1 MNNTPPIIKPIE
13 TRYNG
18 CHFRSRTEARWAVYF
33 DTIGI
38 KYEYEKEGYDLGELG
53 WYLPDFWLPEYQM
66 FVEVKGDQFKAEE
79 YDKCACLVANTPNIG
94 CLLLEGLPD
103 VKPYFGLIN
112 LNPSHIIVVDQETGK
127 PYETDILSDDEPSYV
142 YVSRDRQLYSF
153 DKPVTLF
160 HFILKNTQ
168 LSETQ
173 TIRTFPL
180 CHINDELLDIPSLIL
195 AVNKSKSA
203 RFEHGETG

>member
-1 MNNTPPIIKPIE
+1 MTPLIKPIE
-13 TRYNG
+13 TQYNG
-18 CHFRSRTEARWAVYF
+18 YLFRSRTEARWAVYF
-33 DTIGI
+33 DAIGI

-53 WYLPDFWLPEYQM
+53 WYLPDFWLPEYQT

-79 YDKCACLVANTPNIG
+79 YDKCACLVANTPNSG

-127 PYETDILSDDEPSYV
+127 PYETDILSDDEPSHV

-160 HFILKNTQ
+160 HFILKNTPLGENQ
-168 LSETQ
+168 S
-173 TIRTFPL
+173 ICTFPL
-180 CHINDELLDIPSLIL
+180 CHTKEEYLNVPLLIH

-203 RFEHGETG
+203 RFEYGETPDNR